1 MLDFIPSIVS
11 VISFGLVGVSS
22 KKSIDIIGRHKAIV
36 YAYIVLVFLLIVG
49 AVVLGQSISFPIEMM
64 PLYAAQVAMG
74 ALGVIAWYKAL
85 DYGKVS
91 ITAAVGKT
99 YVLLVLASSIFF
111 LGEQLS
117 IGQIMGAVLMVGS
130 TVIIAIGKTGK
141 IKLEKWMI
149 YLAIAILCRTYYYTF
164 IKTFVSELGVY
175 PATLLLELGVAGFV
189 VAFHFLRGRD
199 LYPPKL
205 SDMKYP
211 IIPGILIFIGTVFY
225 SMSINEIGAAL
236 TATVSAGGPI
246 INTIG
251 SYILLKEKLD
261 LQKYSAIILIV
272 IGLIM
277 IFVL

>member
-11 VISFGLVGVSS
+11 VLSFGFAGVTS
-22 KKSIDIIGRHKAIV
+22 KQSISAIGRHKAIV
-36 YAYIVLVFLLIVG
+36 YAYVILVFLLIVG
-49 AVVLGQSISFPIEMM
+49 AVVLGQKIDLPPDLL
-64 PLYAAQVAMG
+64 PLYIAQVAMG
-74 ALGVIAWYKAL
+74 ALGVLAWYKAL
-85 DYGKVS
+85 NYGKAS
-91 ITAAVGKT
+91 ITSAVAKT

-117 IGQIMGAVLMVGS
+117 IGQIMGAFLMVGS
-130 TVIIAIGKTGK
+130 TVVLAIGKTGK
-141 IKLEKWMI
+141 IKLERWMI
-149 YLAIAILCRTYYYTF
+149 YLAIAILCRAYYYTF
-164 IKTFVSELGVY
+164 IKTFVSALGVY
-175 PATLLLELGVAGFV
+175 PATLLLEIGIAGFV

-199 LYPPKL
+199 LSPPKL

-211 IIPGILIFIGTVFY
+211 IIPGVLIFIGTIFY
-225 SMSINEIGAAL
+225 SLSISEVGAAL

-251 SYILLKEKLD
+251 SYIILREKLD

>member
-11 VISFGLVGVSS
+11 VLSFGLVGVSS

-36 YAYIVLVFLLIVG
+36 YAYIVLVILLGIG
-49 AVVLGQSISFPIEMM
+49 AIVLGQTVSFPLEIF
-64 PLYAAQVAMG
+64 PLYAAQVALG
-74 ALGVIAWYKAL
+74 ALGVIAWYKAI

-91 ITAAVGKT
+91 ITAAVGKI

-117 IGQIMGAVLMVGS
+117 TGQIIGAVLMVGS
-130 TVIIAIGKTGK
+130 TLVMAVGKTGK

-164 IKTFVSELGVY
+164 IKTFVTELGVY
-175 PATLLLELGVAGFV
+175 PATLLLEFGVAGCV
-189 VAFHFLRGRD
+189 IAFHFLRGRD
-199 LYPPKL
+199 LSPPKL

-211 IIPGILIFIGTVFY
+211 VIPGVLIFIGTVFY
-225 SMSINEIGAAL
+225 SMSISEVGAAL

-246 INTIG
+246 VNAIG
-251 SYILLKEKLD
+251 SYILLREKLD
-261 LQKYSAIILIV
+261 LQKYAAIVLIV